1 MSKYFIFI
9 PNLLS
14 LLRIGLVYPILNNI
28 FLGEFVISFIYFMV
42 AAFTDAL
49 DGFLARKMH
58 WQTYLGTILDPVADK
73 LLLSGT
79 IFILW
84 LNEYIPLYIFI
95 IFFGRD
101 LVILL
106 GAAVHMTLIE
116 TETPSPNI
124 LGKIT
129 TTLQVIYILLVMLL
143 QITPSPN
150 ILGKI
155 TTTLQVIYILLVM
168 LLQILQY
175 NISLIGLDIF
185 IILIT
190 ILSLIV
196 YSKDWFISLNKY
208 HNE

>member
-28 FLGEFVISFIYFMV
+28 YLGEFIISFIYFVV
-42 AAFTDAL
+42 AAITDAL
-49 DGFLARKMH
+49 DGFLARKMN

-84 LNEYIPLYIFI
+84 FNEYIPLYIFI

-101 LVILL
+101 VVILL
-106 GAAVHMTLIE
+106 GAAIHMTLIE
-116 TETPSPNI
+116 TDTPLPNI

-129 TTLQVIYILLVMLL
+129 TTLQVIYILLIMFL
-143 QITPSPN
+143 QIFEF
-150 ILGKI
+150 K
-155 TTTLQVIYILLVM
+155 V
-168 LLQILQY
+168 
-175 NISLIGLDIF
+175 SLIGLDIF

-196 YSKDWFISLNKY
+196 YSKDWFISLNRY

>member
-1 MSKYFIFI
+1 M
-9 PNLLS
+9 
-14 LLRIGLVYPILNNI
+14 
-28 FLGEFVISFIYFMV
+28 
-42 AAFTDAL
+42 
-49 DGFLARKMH
+49 
-58 WQTYLGTILDPVADK
+58 
-73 LLLSGT
+73 
-79 IFILW
+79 W

-116 TETPSPNI
+116 TE
-124 LGKIT
+124 
-129 TTLQVIYILLVMLL
+129 
-143 QITPSPN
+143 TPSPN